1 VFRVGANVQP
11 DDGLA
16 RRQFPLGLLVGREQG
31 DNIIRVI
38 ESHMKQ
44 ARPDTC
50 RICDSIRKLVDPTA

>member
-11 DDGLA
+11 DDGLN
-16 RRQFPLGLLVGREQG
+16 RRQFPLRIPMGSEQG

-50 RICDSIRKLVDPTA
+50 RICDSIRKLVDSPA